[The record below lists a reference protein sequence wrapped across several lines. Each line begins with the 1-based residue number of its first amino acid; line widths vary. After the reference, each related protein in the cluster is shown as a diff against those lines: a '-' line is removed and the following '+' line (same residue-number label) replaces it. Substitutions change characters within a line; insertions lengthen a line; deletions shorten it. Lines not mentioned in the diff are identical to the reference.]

1 MFNIGDIIVYP
12 SQGLGVIDLIE
23 EREFKNQNQNYYI
36 IKTLN
41 NSMKL
46 SLPVDRVEALNIR
59 YISSCDTIDKI
70 LNKFASI
77 VTKSE
82 NDQTSNVK
90 ERAVINAAKLKSGT
104 LQDNLEVIYNLHNAS
119 VNSKLN
125 FNEKQI
131 LNNTMNFVISEISYV
146 KSISA
151 EEAEYMVNNVMGIK

>member
-1 MFNIGDIIVYP
+1 MFNIGDIIVYS
-12 SQGLGVIDLIE
+12 SQGLGAIDLIE

-59 YISSCDTIDKI
+59 YISSGETIDKS
-70 LNKFASI
+70 LNSLAAFIADGGNHDI
-77 VTKSE
+77 G
-82 NDQTSNVK
+82 NVK
-90 ERAVINAAKLKSGT
+90 ERAITNAAKLKSGT
-104 LQDNLEVIYNLHNAS
+104 LEDNLEVIYNLHNAS
-119 VNSKLN
+119 INSKLN

-146 KSISA
+146 KSISV

>member
-23 EREFKNQNQNYYI
+23 
-36 IKTLN
+36 
-41 NSMKL
+41 
-46 SLPVDRVEALNIR
+46 
-59 YISSCDTIDKI
+59 
-70 LNKFASI
+70 
-77 VTKSE
+77 
-82 NDQTSNVK
+82 

-151 EEAEYMVNNVMGIK
+151 EEAEYMVNNVMGIKLE